1 MVWPPT
7 GISVR
12 TCLLPISSHVTKE
25 DLLNPTLKG
34 ALELSDNNIKE
45 KIADEKHEPESCL
58 KIKFFQKYIILN
70 EEE

>member
-25 DLLNPTLKG
+25 DLLNTPLKET
-34 ALELSDNNIKE
+34 LELADNEIKE
-45 KIADEKHEPESCL
+45 KLADEKHELESCPVNR
-58 KIKFFQKYIILN
+58 FFQEDILMDK
-70 EEE
+70 E